1 MEDFVNQFI
10 TYLGQAAGLVG
21 VLICLI
27 AGLARLT
34 GVYHVAAFQ
43 ATTLFMVG
51 VGLMV
56 FACLVK
62 LELLSRGK

>member
-1 MEDFVNQFI
+1 MNQLLTVAGTASGI
-10 TYLGQAAGLVG
+10 LGA
-21 VLICLI
+21 LICLVS
-27 AGLARLT
+27 GLSRIT
-34 GVYHVAAFQ
+34 GSFYVADFA

-62 LELLSRGK
+62 LELLSRRDQ